1 MYVAISSKVI
11 PVSSMVASIPSSRF
25 RDAIDMARSDNA
37 AFFGD
42 GHGLDSAV
50 RVEAGNNGAIGGM
63 ETFARGLPHS
73 LSSAVRPFGGSA
85 NDRNADMGD
94 RGELKKM
101 SFVSPGR
108 G

>member
-1 MYVAISSKVI
+1 
-11 PVSSMVASIPSSRF
+11 MVASIPASRLS
-25 RDAIDMARSDNA
+25 DAIDMARSDNA

-50 RVEAGNNGAIGGM
+50 CVEAGNKGAIGGI

-73 LSSAVRPFGGSA
+73 LSSAPRPFGGSA
-85 NDRNADMGD
+85 NDRNDDIGD

-101 SFVSPGR
+101 SFVSPGS